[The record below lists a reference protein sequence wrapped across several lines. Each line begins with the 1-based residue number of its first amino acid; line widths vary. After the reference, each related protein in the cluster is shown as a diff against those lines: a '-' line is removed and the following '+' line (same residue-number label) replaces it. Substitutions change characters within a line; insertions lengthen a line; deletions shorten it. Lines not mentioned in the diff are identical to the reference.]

1 MNDYVN
7 YVNSIITNDYIS
19 GIVFI
24 LGGIWF
30 LYHRFILK
38 TWKKDDVNP
47 AHYYCTP
54 YFGLLGI
61 LVGIYILLITIF
73 RDI

>member
-19 GIVFI
+19 GIVCI
-24 LGGIWF
+24 LVGIWF

-47 AHYYCTP
+47 GHYYCTP
-54 YFGLLGI
+54 YFGLLEI

-73 RDI
+73 DI

>member
-7 YVNSIITNDYIS
+7 YVNSIITNDYIW
-19 GIVFI
+19 GIVCI
-24 LGGIWF
+24 LVGIWF

-47 AHYYCTP
+47 GHYYCTP

-61 LVGIYILLITIF
+61 LAGIYILLITIF
-73 RDI
+73 DI

>member
-7 YVNSIITNDYIS
+7 YVNSIITNDYICS
-19 GIVFI
+19 IGCI
-24 LGGIWF
+24 LVGIWF

-54 YFGLLGI
+54 YVGLFWILAGI
-61 LVGIYILLITIF
+61 CGLLITIF
-73 RDI
+73 DI